1 MRGSRSRVGAD
12 GSRGFC
18 RVGAG
23 AAGAGAGS
31 AGAGVGIS
39 IGCGAAAFGIISCAD
54 SGDEGAVGVD
64 RAGTDGDGCSIGTDG
79 NDVGAGADDAC
90 DGGGTSSMSSL

>member
-23 AAGAGAGS
+23 AAGAGAG
-31 AGAGVGIS
+31 IS

-54 SGDEGAVGVD
+54 SGEEGAVGVVWV
-64 RAGTDGDGCSIGTDG
+64 GTDDAGCSIGIAD
-79 NDVGAGADDAC
+79 NDAGAGADDAC
-90 DGGGTSSMSSL
+90 DGGGASSMSSS

>member
-12 GSRGFC
+12 GSRGLL

-23 AAGAGAGS
+23 ATCVCA
-31 AGAGVGIS
+31 GIS

-54 SGDEGAVGVD
+54 SGVEGAVGVG
-64 RAGTDGDGCSIGTDG
+64 RVGTDDVGCCIGTAGD
-79 NDVGAGADDAC
+79 DAGAGADDAC
-90 DGGGTSSMSSL
+90 DGGGASSMSSS